1 MINQIL
7 LYENER
13 VDNLY
18 PFSIMHCSFELRLG
32 ALLQFERVRALN
44 PKSIINFK
52 GRKNH
57 LASFLKRY
65 NIDNEIHSVG
75 DFLAIDGSL
84 AINLLLFDELNKRI
98 IDNADHSFILNVNNE
113 KAGLFVNQND
123 FEIFSR
129 YFENTELINL
139 DNAVFND
146 LPVIDFVSGNYINY
160 LWDALDVIDESIKTD
175 GKLLKHYDKI
185 YVPQFQGVY
194 AEHPGNIMIGHNV
207 KIYPTVVLDGSDGM
221 IIIGNNVKIMPQTTI
236 FGPAY
241 IGNNTIIKVGTKIYH
256 GTAIG
261 DNCKVGGEIENTII
275 HSYSNKQHEG
285 FLGHSYICQWVNL
298 GADTNNSD
306 LKNTY
311 SNIKIRLPHK
321 TIDSQRIFLGLM
333 CGDHTKSAINTQFNT
348 GTVAGISS
356 ILFDSGFLTTSIPSF
371 CWGGSKNSKI
381 YNLDSALETAR
392 IVMARRNKELSDE
405 EIVLMTEE
413 FNKINK

>member
-1 MINQIL
+1 MINQIVL
-7 LYENER
+7 FENER

-32 ALLQFERVRALN
+32 ALLQFERVKALN
-44 PKSIINFK
+44 PKSIIKFN
-52 GRKNH
+52 GRKKH

-65 NIDNEIHSVG
+65 NVNNAIISEG
-75 DFLAIDGSL
+75 DFLAVDGSL
-84 AINLLLFDELNKRI
+84 AINLLLFEELNQKI
-98 IDNADHSFILNVNNE
+98 INNADHSFILNVNNE
-113 KAGLFVNQND
+113 KAGLFVNRKD
-123 FEIFSR
+123 FTKFSL

-139 DNAVFND
+139 NNGIFND
-146 LPVIDFVSGNYINY
+146 LPVYDFKSGNYINH
-160 LWDALDVIDESIKTD
+160 LWEALDVIDESIKTD
-175 GKLLKHYDKI
+175 GKLLKHFNKI
-185 YVPQFQGVY
+185 YIPQFQGVY
-194 AEHPGNIMIGHNV
+194 AENPGNIMIGHNV
-207 KIYPTVVLDGSDGM
+207 KIYPTVVLDGSEGM

-241 IGNNTIIKVGTKIYH
+241 IGDNTIIKVGTKIYH

-311 SNIKIRLPHK
+311 TNIKIRLPHK
-321 TIDSQRIFLGLM
+321 TVDSKRMFLGLM

-371 CWGGSKNSKI
+371 CWGGGNNSKT
-381 YNLDSALETAR
+381 YSLDSALETAR
-392 IVMARRNKELSDE
+392 IVMSRRNKDLSEE
-405 EIVLMTEE
+405 EIVLMTDD
-413 FNKINK
+413 FNKIGS